1 MQRGSRTVENSAGTL
16 DSIRC
21 FFKPCEPTALRKSSV
36 VGEHQTQRNGCDF
49 SVFGHAQYRF
59 SQSPTVDIVPPHQLV
74 NIDEVSPTRV
84 CTPASDCSNDF
95 FRKHHFQ

>member
-1 MQRGSRTVENSAGTL
+1 MTGSANNATRSRTV
-16 DSIRC
+16 
-21 FFKPCEPTALRKSSV
+21 EPTALRKSSV
-36 VGEHQTQRNGCDF
+36 VGEHQTQRNGRDF

-59 SQSPTVDIVPPHQLV
+59 SQSLTVDIVPPHQLV

-84 CTPASDCSNDF
+84 CTPTSDCSNDF